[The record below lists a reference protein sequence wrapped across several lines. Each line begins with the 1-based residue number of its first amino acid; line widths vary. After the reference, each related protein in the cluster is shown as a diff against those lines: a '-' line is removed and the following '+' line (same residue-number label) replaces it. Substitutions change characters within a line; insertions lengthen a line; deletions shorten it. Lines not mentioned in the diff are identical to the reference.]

1 MCDGII
7 VTEPDQDARI
17 AGMTNPLSSGPRSQ
31 AAPGTM
37 KWHGWG
43 TEGETFDPADR
54 PYLWPYA
61 QSHLDISHDQPRRL
75 PVPIAEIKLPAAKCN
90 AAFQQ
95 ALANILPPERV
106 SRHDHDRLI
115 HAFGKS
121 TRDLWRVRHGIVG
134 FAPDA
139 VVFPTSEDEV
149 CRIVEAADRENVV
162 IIPFGGGSNVA
173 GCVELHR
180 AEPRMVVTVNLRLMA
195 RVLEIDRISHTAR
208 VQSGLLGPALEAALN
223 AENLTLGHF
232 PDSFN
237 YSTIGG
243 WVATRSSG
251 MFSDGYGNIEDM
263 VLSLRMATPTGM
275 VTTRQVPRASNG
287 PDLKAICIGSEGA
300 LGIITELTMCVR
312 DMPPKR
318 EFRGYLFPNFA
329 SGIAA
334 IRECQR
340 SGCVPTLS
348 RLNDPNKT
356 QLSSAFRRRGSA
368 LTTAISKLA
377 KLYLT
382 HIKGFDLL
390 SSCLMIAAFEGTPSE
405 IRKRRA
411 MVERIYNSHG
421 GCGIGRGP
429 GESFAEA
436 KFEFPHVR
444 DFLMDYDVVC
454 DVAETSTTWANIE
467 KLYETVCG
475 SVGAALKKDDHSS
488 WLGCHL
494 SHSYQA
500 GAALYFT
507 FGFRCKRQ
515 EGGEVDEA
523 AEFSHYL
530 RIKQAALDSF
540 QANGATLS
548 HHHAV
553 GYEHLPWLPAEAALA
568 GGTVVDAIKPKVDPR
583 SIMNPG
589 KLQSGYTISGWETIS
604 VRPPRPGDGAN

>member
-1 MCDGII
+1 
-7 VTEPDQDARI
+7 
-17 AGMTNPLSSGPRSQ
+17 MTDPVSSGPRSQ

-37 KWHGWG
+37 KWYGWG
-43 TEGETFDPADR
+43 AEGETFEPADR

-61 QSHLDISHDQPRRL
+61 QSHLDISHDQPRRP
-75 PVPIAEIKLPAAKCN
+75 PVPLAEIKLPPAKHN

-95 ALANILPPERV
+95 ALAGILPPERV

-115 HAFGKS
+115 HAYGKS
-121 TRDLWRVRHGIVG
+121 TRDLWRIRHGIVG
-134 FAPDA
+134 FAPDC

-149 CRIVEAADRENVV
+149 CRIVEAADRDGVV

-180 AEPRMVVTVNLRLMA
+180 PEQRMVVTVNMRLMA
-195 RVLEIDRISHTAR
+195 RVLEVDKLSRTAR

-232 PDSFN
+232 PDSFI
-237 YSTIGG
+237 YSTVGG

-251 MFSDGYGNIEDM
+251 MLSDGYGNIEDM

-275 VTTRQVPRASNG
+275 VTTRQVPRTSNG
-287 PDLKAICIGSEGA
+287 PDMKGLCIGSEGT

-312 DMPPKR
+312 DMPAER
-318 EFRGYLFPNFA
+318 EFRGYLFPDFA
-329 SGIAA
+329 SGTAA

-340 SGCVPTLS
+340 AGCVPELS
-348 RLNDPNKT
+348 RLNDPHKT
-356 QLSSAFRRRGSA
+356 QLSSAFRRRSNV

-377 KLYLT
+377 KVYLT
-382 HIKGFDLL
+382 RIKGIDLA
-390 SSCLMIAAFEGTPSE
+390 SSCLMIAAFDGTPSE
-405 IRKRRA
+405 IRRRRA
-411 MVERIYNSHG
+411 LVERIYRSHG
-421 GCGIGRGP
+421 SCGIGRGP
-429 GESFAEA
+429 GQSFAEA
-436 KFEFPHVR
+436 KFDFPHVR

-454 DVAETSTTWANIE
+454 DVAETSTTWAQIG
-467 KLYETVCG
+467 KLYENV
-475 SVGAALKKDDHSS
+475 SSAVGAALRKDAHSY

-494 SHSYQA
+494 SHSYHA

-515 EGGEVDEA
+515 ADGEIDEA
-523 AEFSHYL
+523 AEFAHYL
-530 RIKQAALDSF
+530 GVKRAALDSF

-553 GYEHLPWLPAEAALA
+553 GHEHLPWLPGEALLA
-568 GGTVVDAIKPKVDPR
+568 RGTVIDAIKPKVDPH

-589 KLQSGYTISGWETIS
+589 KLQSGYTIANWETVS
-604 VRPPRPGDGAN
+604 GSTADR